1 MASLLRKV
9 EPWPGPEAMSDAEAA
24 GVEENPSETKQFLDQ
39 GISDANKEYESALQ
53 TSEWRQEVGEDGKLL
68 RLIGRM
74 PFSFGDQYV
83 VADSIETTGDG
94 ELVAQ
99 RIGIPLME
107 PVSMFQFD
115 PDGEAFLPSC
125 NLVEAEGRFNLST
138 SSKELASEGPV
149 VWTYFNKGND
159 RLVRAV
165 ESGWHVF
172 VERDGSA
179 TLNRLMSDTV
189 TWQLPEPMEFPRD
202 RVEQVPEVVDQ
213 HLSMVHEFLS
223 EFKVDPKTASPLQTG
238 TDVDTNF
245 VAMSDPSVVE
255 LSDPNQVS
263 LSTLFDLFQMGS
275 ELIPNVDDVAN
286 GALRRAGAAWEN
298 FAEVAQALFGQ
309 PTVDSSEE
317 AQQRYAQARQADN
330 LQQLGFVAVVSVVVV
345 SLALMLGK
353 VWIHLVRKEQ
363 AQLANNTPEALRIE
377 GTLVRLEGTVG
388 ASNLQ
393 ILRKTGGQFA
403 ITFVLGGNLTAFSAA
418 ELLAMGPWAILSV
431 WWFMHNAG
439 SGVPLWQVARDLQTD
454 ARPAANA
461 AGNAVANLPGF
472 QWVLG
477 NGQGG
482 GQTAVVNAGRTA
494 QPRPGNLRRFNFRQD
509 ADPAPA
515 PAPAPPPAVAPA
527 PAPPPAPAPAPPPP
541 PAPAPAPAPPPA
553 VAPIPAPPSRFQ
565 QAGPR
570 PQPGPGQTAEQVANE
585 IEELLGR
592 FGVEL
597 EKPNPSAATL
607 VGLIDNL
614 KQYGKHTAVDLSGE
628 TLNTAVL
635 LAEHFAKHK
644 VDLAKVFYRAVR
656 GLSGN
661 DSTDPI
667 GGPTQPSTF
676 QLLLRVIHDFRN
688 NKDHEETVQ
697 LAMIYAGLVRSRIVD
712 QTSSP
717 EARFREITTRTLDF
731 PENKLPTVGDFLTEL
746 RSNKPENTVKFPFSD
761 LTTQTFFEGL
771 FRSATTAERNA
782 KALYIA
788 LQKQRL
794 LGDPD
799 LWFLEDQDARYVSE
813 IARVVREKID
823 ELRHKSGSGNDE
835 RSLLPGTELEGT
847 LQFKGTPVMQWK
859 ARFGKRGLVAY
870 VYAAE
875 VSASNAATRAQ
886 NPDDATASHFGVEKA
901 AGKWV
906 AVKQLEKNLPAGEN
920 NRTLDTVLLQAA
932 KLQFTDALRRMRQAF
947 RRGDY
952 YFGIDQPE
960 LPAPPATPTAP
971 APAPQRDSPTGQT
984 TSDTQA
990 SLDALLAS
998 HAAATDRMRSYL
1010 EEL

>member
-9 EPWPGPEAMSDAEAA
+9 EPGRGPEAMSDAEAA
-24 GVEENPSETKQFLDQ
+24 DVEENPSETKQFLDQ

-83 VADSIETTGDG
+83 VADNIETTEDG
-94 ELVAQ
+94 ELIAR

-107 PVSMFQFD
+107 PVAMFQFD
-115 PDGEAFLPSC
+115 LNGEAFLPSC

-149 VWTYFNKGND
+149 VWTYFNKGSD

-189 TWQLPEPMEFPRD
+189 TWQLPEPVEFPRD

-263 LSTLFDLFQMGS
+263 PQTLLNFFQMTS
-275 ELIPNVDDVAN
+275 ERLPNIDDVAN
-286 GALRRAGAAWEN
+286 GALRRAGEIARVTWEN
-298 FAEVAQALFGQ
+298 FAEVAQALIGQ

-317 AQQRYAQARQADN
+317 AQQRYAQAQQADN
-330 LQQLGFVAVVSVVVV
+330 LQQLGFVAVVCLLVV
-345 SLALMLGK
+345 SLALMLGMALLASIK
-353 VWIHLVRKEQ
+353 KEVEYQEDDAAKQPRTLVAKKNFKRAVGETTIKRLWNMG
-363 AQLANNTPEALRIE
+363 ATFAGFLALGGGLRDFLSPLHILPLVSAVLSAWYAARNRLPLGEFLDDLRISFGPIQRNVDE
-377 GTLVRLEGTVG
+377 VLKFISTRIRQSTSRENV
-388 ASNLQ
+388 
-393 ILRKTGGQFA
+393 FA
-403 ITFVLGGNLTAFSAA
+403 IEF
-418 ELLAMGPWAILSV
+418 
-431 WWFMHNAG
+431 
-439 SGVPLWQVARDLQTD
+439 
-454 ARPAANA
+454 
-461 AGNAVANLPGF
+461 
-472 QWVLG
+472 
-477 NGQGG
+477 QGG
-482 GQTAVVNAGRTA
+482 GEGENTTEVEANEQNDEEASADGQQGQGEGGSPTGVERNEQNGEEA
-494 QPRPGNLRRFNFRQD
+494 D
-509 ADPAPA
+509 AD
-515 PAPAPPPAVAPA
+515 
-527 PAPPPAPAPAPPPP
+527 
-541 PAPAPAPAPPPA
+541 
-553 VAPIPAPPSRFQ
+553 
-565 QAGPR
+565 
-570 PQPGPGQTAEQVANE
+570 GQRGGNQGEATTDAARADEIGREITTNLAQFGNE
-585 IEELLGR
+585 LKKTNPDIAALAKVIDTLKRGGR
-592 FGVEL
+592 
-597 EKPNPSAATL
+597 
-607 VGLIDNL
+607 
-614 KQYGKHTAVDLSGE
+614 HE
-628 TLNTAVL
+628 TLRGGFKLNTVVYL
-635 LAEHFAKHK
+635 VQHFAKHK

-667 GGPTQPSTF
+667 GGPTQRSTF
-676 QLLLRVIHDFRN
+676 QLLLRVIYDIRN
-688 NKDHEETVQ
+688 TEGHEDEETVQ

-712 QTSSP
+712 RTSNP
-717 EARFREITTRTLDF
+717 EARFREIMGRRLDF
-731 PENKLPTVGDFLTEL
+731 PENELQTVGEFLTTL
-746 RSNKPENTVKFPFSD
+746 RSNEPENTVKFPFSD

-788 LQKQRL
+788 LQKKRL

-847 LQFKGTPVMQWK
+847 LQFKGTDVMQWK

-870 VYAAE
+870 VYAAD
-875 VSASNAATRAQ
+875 VGTSDAATRAQ

-901 AGKWV
+901 DEKWV

-960 LPAPPATPTAP
+960 LPAPRAP
-971 APAPQRDSPTGQT
+971 AAAAEARGAVAGTTRQDSPTGQT
-984 TSDTQA
+984 PPDTAA
-990 SLDALLAS
+990 SLDTLLAS
-998 HAAATDRMRSYL
+998 HAAATDRMRAYL

>member
-24 GVEENPSETKQFLDQ
+24 GVEENPSETKKFLDE

-53 TSEWRQEVGEDGKLL
+53 TSEWRREVGEDGKLL

-83 VADSIETTGDG
+83 VADSIETTGEG
-94 ELVAQ
+94 ELIAR

-107 PVSMFQFD
+107 PVAMFQFD

-189 TWQLPEPMEFPRD
+189 TWQLPEPVEFPQG

-223 EFKVDPKTASPLQTG
+223 EIKVDPKTASPLQTG

-263 LSTLFDLFQMGS
+263 LSTLYNLFQMGS

-286 GALRRAGAAWEN
+286 GAMRRAGTAWEV
-298 FAEVAQALFGQ
+298 FTEVSQALFGQ
-309 PTVDSSEE
+309 RTVDSSEE
-317 AQQRYAQARQADN
+317 AQQRYAAAQQADN
-330 LQQLGFVAVVSVVVV
+330 LQQLGFVAVVCLLVV
-345 SLALMLGK
+345 SLALMLGMALLASIK
-353 VWIHLVRKEQ
+353 KEVEYQEDDAAKQPRTLVAKKNIKRAVGETPIETLRNMG
-363 AQLANNTPEALRIE
+363 ATFAGFLALGGGLRDFLSPLHILPLVSAVLSAWYAARNRLPLGEFRDDLRISFGPIQRNVDE
-377 GTLVRLEGTVG
+377 VLKFISTRLRQSTSRENVV
-388 ASNLQ
+388 
-393 ILRKTGGQFA
+393 A
-403 ITFVLGGNLTAFSAA
+403 IEF
-418 ELLAMGPWAILSV
+418 
-431 WWFMHNAG
+431 
-439 SGVPLWQVARDLQTD
+439 
-454 ARPAANA
+454 
-461 AGNAVANLPGF
+461 
-472 QWVLG
+472 
-477 NGQGG
+477 QGG
-482 GQTAVVNAGRTA
+482 GEGENTTEVEANEQNDEEASADGQQGQGEGGSPTGVERNEQNGEEA
-494 QPRPGNLRRFNFRQD
+494 D
-509 ADPAPA
+509 AD
-515 PAPAPPPAVAPA
+515 
-527 PAPPPAPAPAPPPP
+527 
-541 PAPAPAPAPPPA
+541 
-553 VAPIPAPPSRFQ
+553 
-565 QAGPR
+565 
-570 PQPGPGQTAEQVANE
+570 GQRGGNQGEATTDAARADEIGREITTNLDQFGNELKKTNPDTAALAKV
-585 IEELLGR
+585 IDTLKRGGR
-592 FGVEL
+592 
-597 EKPNPSAATL
+597 
-607 VGLIDNL
+607 
-614 KQYGKHTAVDLSGE
+614 HE
-628 TLNTAVL
+628 TLRGGFKLNTVVYL
-635 LAEHFAKHK
+635 VQHFAEHK

-656 GLSGN
+656 GLGGN

-676 QLLLRVIHDFRN
+676 QLLLRVIYDIRN
-688 NKDHEETVQ
+688 TEGHEDEETVQ

-712 QTSSP
+712 RTSNP
-717 EARFREITTRTLDF
+717 ESRFREIMGRRLDF
-731 PENKLPTVGDFLTEL
+731 PQNKLQTVGEFLTTL
-746 RSNKPENTVKFPFSD
+746 RSNEPENTVKFPFSD

-847 LQFKGTPVMQWK
+847 LKFKGMTVMQWK

-875 VSASNAATRAQ
+875 VSTSGPETRAQ
-886 NPDDATASHFGVEKA
+886 NPDDATASHFGVKKA
-901 AGKWV
+901 DKEWV
-906 AVKQLEKNLPAGEN
+906 AVKQLEKNLPVGEN

-960 LPAPPATPTAP
+960 LPAPRAP
-971 APAPQRDSPTGQT
+971 AAAAEARAAVAGTTRQDSPTGQT
-984 TSDTQA
+984 PPDTAA
-990 SLDALLAS
+990 SLDTLLAS
-998 HAAATDRMRSYL
+998 HAAATDRMRAYL